1 MMEETQSLHDA
12 LVDHGVRPE
21 LLSLLE
27 DRLAAGAHTDAVLM
41 AFRHLTEQ
49 LRELGGKDGDGVALV
64 GQALGGN
71 APPIRINPLRK
82 QSDRDEQKGLEQL
95 VRGLYT
101 GIRNPRTHEHRE
113 DTAEFCFRI
122 VLVLDTVLDFL
133 ENRVTEFDVDGFCQ
147 RIFDPHFVPSHEYA
161 EAVIADVPES
171 FLFDA
176 FREVFHRRSEGDPK
190 ALRFAFEALLGRMDG
205 DSLKQATE
213 VMAGALRGETEA
225 ERISE
230 VLEILRSDLWG
241 SLPADVRLRLER
253 MVVESC
259 RQGSY
264 DYYQERTEG
273 GDLGR
278 WGSKFGKDFSS
289 REDLVHAIVR
299 RLYENWGS
307 QNYVARHYLYAL
319 PDIVPSEDEI
329 AEVARAM
336 TYALVT
342 NKAYLLRGRFK
353 EVCPN
358 YPPDWRQSLREQLQ
372 AHHHGDPE
380 YVEEVLSKLV

>member
-1 MMEETQSLHDA
+1 MVEETQSLHDSLA
-12 LVDHGVRPE
+12 DHEVRPE

-27 DRLAAGAHTDAVLM
+27 DRLAAGAHTDAILR

-49 LRELGGKDGDGVALV
+49 LRELSGKDGDGAALV
-64 GQALGGN
+64 GQALGGS

-101 GIRNPRTHEHRE
+101 CIRNPRTHEHLE
-113 DTAEFCFRI
+113 DSTEFCFRI
-122 VLVLDTVLDFL
+122 VLAIDTVLDYL
-133 ENRVTEFDVDGFCQ
+133 ENRVTEFDVEGFCQ
-147 RIFDPHFVPSHEYA
+147 RIFEPHFVPSHEYA
-161 EAVIADVPES
+161 EAVVADIPENY
-171 FLFDA
+171 LFEA
-176 FREVFHRRSEGDPK
+176 FREVFDRRSDGDPK
-190 ALRFAFEALLGRMDG
+190 ALRFAFEALLGRMGG
-205 DSLKQATE
+205 DSLDQATE
-213 VMAGALRGETEA
+213 VMASALRAEA
-225 ERISE
+225 EADRISA
-230 VLEILRSDLWG
+230 VLEILRADLWRC
-241 SLPADVRLRLER
+241 LPADVRLRLER
-253 MVVESC
+253 MILESC

-278 WGSKFGKDFSS
+278 WGSKFGKDFSN
-289 REDLVHAIVR
+289 RRDLVQAIVD

-307 QNYVARHYLYAL
+307 QNYVARHFLYSL
-319 PDIVPSEDEI
+319 PEIVAGEDEI

-353 EVCPN
+353 EVCTN
-358 YPPDWRQSLREQLQ
+358 YPPGWRQSLREQLQ
-372 AHHHGDPE
+372 ARHHSDPE
-380 YVEEVLSKLV
+380 YVEEVLPKLA